1 MDVVLKDVEVQA
13 LQLPP
18 QQRSELIHS
27 LIASLDGPM
36 QDSPEAIAK
45 AWDDEIG
52 RRVADMDAGRTHWI
66 AGDEALARIRARITD
81 AKTVHAA

>member
-36 QDSPEAIAK
+36 EDSPEAIAK
-45 AWDDEIG
+45 AWDEEID
-52 RRVADMDAGRTHWI
+52 RRIADMDADRTKWI
-66 AGDEALARIRARITD
+66 PGDEALARIRARISE
-81 AKTVHAA
+81 AKAAHAA

>member
-36 QDSPEAIAK
+36 EDSPEAIAK
-45 AWDDEIG
+45 AWEEEID
-52 RRVADMDAGRTHWI
+52 RRIADMDAGRTKWVP
-66 AGDEALARIRARITD
+66 GDEALARIRARIREAKD
-81 AKTVHAA
+81 AHAA

>member
-1 MDVVLKDVEVQA
+1 MDVALKDVELQA

-36 QDSPEAIAK
+36 ADSPEAIAK
-45 AWDDEIG
+45 AWDEEID
-52 RRVADMDAGRTHWI
+52 RRIANMDAGRTKWI
-66 AGDEALARIRARITD
+66 PGDEALARIRARIRE
-81 AKTVHAA
+81 AKAAHAA

>member
-36 QDSPEAIAK
+36 EDSPEAIAK
-45 AWDDEIG
+45 AWDEEID
-52 RRVADMDAGRTHWI
+52 RRIDNMDAGRTKWI
-66 AGDEALARIRARITD
+66 PGDEALARIRTRISE
-81 AKTVHAA
+81 AKAADEA

>member
-36 QDSPEAIAK
+36 EESPEAIAK
-45 AWDDEIG
+45 AWDEEID
-52 RRVADMDAGRTHWI
+52 RRIADMDAGRTKWI
-66 AGDEALARIRARITD
+66 PGDEALARIRARISEAKD
-81 AKTVHAA
+81 AHAA

>member
-36 QDSPEAIAK
+36 EHSPEAIAK
-45 AWDDEIG
+45 AWDEEID
-52 RRVADMDAGRTHWI
+52 RRIANMDAGRTKWI
-66 AGDEALARIRARITD
+66 PGDEALARIRARTSE
-81 AKTVHAA
+81 AKAAHAS

>member
-1 MDVVLKDVEVQA
+1 MEVVLKDVEVQA

-36 QDSPEAIAK
+36 EDSPEAIAK
-45 AWDDEIG
+45 AWDDEID
-52 RRVADMDAGRTHWI
+52 RRVADMDAGRTKWI
-66 AGDEALARIRARITD
+66 PADEAFDRINARIREAKD
-81 AKTVHAA
+81 AHAA

>member
-36 QDSPEAIAK
+36 EDSPEAIAK
-45 AWDDEIG
+45 AWDEEID
-52 RRVADMDAGRTHWI
+52 RRIADMDAGRTKWVP
-66 AGDEALARIRARITD
+66 GDEALARIRARIREAKD
-81 AKTVHAA
+81 AHAA